1 MSDEREI
8 EIECHLAAA
17 QRSARRNGIPPE
29 RFVALFMAVLHAM
42 MAEEIEEIEERDC
55 HEPP

>member
-42 MAEEIEEIEERDC
+42 MAEEIEERDC